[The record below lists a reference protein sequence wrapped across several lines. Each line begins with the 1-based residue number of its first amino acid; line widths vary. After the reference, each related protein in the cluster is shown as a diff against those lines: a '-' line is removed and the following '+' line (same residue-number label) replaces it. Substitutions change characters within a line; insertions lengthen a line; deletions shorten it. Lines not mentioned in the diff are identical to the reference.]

1 MKRIFQLV
9 RKSHGL
15 QILMAIS
22 LLITGVIVAY
32 AVYTNKTNEKA
43 LESALEDKIQFASW
57 VYNNSAEESLKQS
70 SYQTL
75 QHVLRSIEQN
85 DQKLSISLSLKHYN
99 NNEHENKNED
109 RECSTNYLKP
119 VDKVFIYNPNSGKI
133 TSRGIADNER
143 SSFDEWVKSEI
154 DKSAPS
160 EGRLYTK
167 LYKGENNK
175 EYGVFFARS
184 TALSPLN
191 RELIF
196 GVKTDIKNL
205 EALFKDIW
213 ENQKILPRSVAG
225 EKTKDELLGIKILST
240 DGSQIF
246 SSGDPSG
253 KKISVKGD
261 FSKEF
266 GILQEKMAISKPA
279 GLNLMNAGI
288 QGESNIILFV
298 LFSLA
303 AGLGI
308 IAFLQFKHETKLF
321 RMKRDFISN
330 ISHELRTP
338 VTQIRMF
345 SETLLNKRTRNEEER
360 KKSLQ
365 IIERKSKKLTR
376 LISNI
381 LDFSEGENRIL
392 KTRPKEIQVDNE
404 VRQVVQE
411 FKPLTESASIDIN
424 LKLEPITACLDPSGF
439 KQILSNVLDNAIK
452 YGPEEQQ
459 IDITLRKDKNN
470 IILSIA
476 DEGPGIA
483 EELHDKVWEANWR
496 HNNSSSRSKTGS
508 GIGLYVV
515 KQYLDQMNGTAEIKN
530 SDVQGTEFEFRFP
543 LNTQKKDNETAA

>member
-1 MKRIFQLV
+1 MKRIYQLV

-32 AVYTNKTNEKA
+32 AVYTNNTNEKA

-75 QHVLRSIEQN
+75 QQVLRSIEQN
-85 DQKLSISLSLKHYN
+85 DQKLSISLSPKRYN
-99 NNEHENKNED
+99 ENENED
-109 RECSTNYLKP
+109 CECGTNYLKP
-119 VDKVFIYNPNSGKI
+119 VNKVFIYDPSSGKI
-133 TSRGIADNER
+133 NSRGIADKEK
-143 SSFDEWVKSEI
+143 SSFDKWVKSKIE
-154 DKSAPS
+154 KSAPS

-167 LYKGENNK
+167 LYKGEGNK
-175 EYGVFFARS
+175 EYAVFFARS
-184 TALSPLN
+184 PALSPLN

-225 EKTKDELLGIKILST
+225 EKTKDELLAIEILST
-240 DGSQIF
+240 NGSQIF
-246 SSGDPSG
+246 SSGNPSG
-253 KKISVKGD
+253 KKISVKGNLG
-261 FSKEF
+261 SEF
-266 GILQEKMAISKPA
+266 GILQEKMAISKQA

-288 QGESNIILFV
+288 HGESNIILFV

-308 IAFLQFKHETKLF
+308 IAFLQFKHETKLI

-345 SETLLNKRTRNEEER
+345 SETLLNGRTRNEEER

-365 IIERKSKKLTR
+365 IIERKSKKLSH

-381 LDFSEGENRIL
+381 LDFSEKENRIL
-392 KTRPKEIQVDNE
+392 KTRPEKVKVDNE
-404 VRQVVQE
+404 VKQVVQE

-424 LKLEPITACLDPSGF
+424 LELEPTTACINPSGF

-459 IDITLRKDKNN
+459 IDIILRKGKNN

-476 DEGPGIA
+476 DEGPGIP
-483 EELHDKVWEANWR
+483 EEQHDKVWEANWR
-496 HNNSSSRSKTGS
+496 QNDSSSRSETGS

-515 KQYLDQMNGTAEIKN
+515 RQYLNQMNGTAEIKN
-530 SDVQGTEFEFRFP
+530 RDNEGIEFEFKFP
-543 LNTQKKDNETAA
+543 LNTQKKDNGTAD